1 MENQSVEEK
10 DAISMTD
17 EEFNFFKNKL
27 QQKVKDYLSLDE
39 QISAL
44 RKGLKERN
52 SKKNEVSNEI
62 LEIMKKLSI
71 DNLNVKDGKLVSKTS
86 TRSKVLS
93 KSTLVDGLADIFK
106 NDDEKLQTAM
116 KTILEK
122 RQKVEVTSLKHV
134 KNKKNNLSIL
144 D

>member
-1 MENQSVEEK
+1 MENHNIDEK
-10 DAISMTD
+10 DAISMSD
-17 EEFNFFKNKL
+17 DEFNFYKNKL
-27 QQKVKDYLSLDE
+27 QQKVKEYLTLDE
-39 QISAL
+39 QILAL

-52 SKKNEVSNEI
+52 SKKTDISNDI

-86 TRSKVLS
+86 TRNKVLS
-93 KSTLVDGLADIFK
+93 KATLVDGLADIFK

-122 RQKVEVTSLKHV
+122 RQKVEVTSLRHV

>member
-1 MENQSVEEK
+1 MTDTAEEK
-10 DAISMTD
+10 DAISMND
-17 EEFNFFKNKL
+17 EEFQFFKNKL
-27 QQKVKDYLSLDE
+27 QQSVKE

-52 SKKNEVSNEI
+52 TKKSEISNEI
-62 LEIMKKLSI
+62 LDIMKKLGI
-71 DNLNVKDGKLVSKTS
+71 DNLNVKDGRLVSKTS
-86 TRSKVLS
+86 VVNKTIS
-93 KSTLVDGLADIFK
+93 KSTLVDGLSDIFK
-106 NDDEKLQTAM
+106 NDDQKLQDAM

-122 RQKVEVTSLKHV
+122 RQKVEKTSLKHV

>member
-1 MENQSVEEK
+1 
-10 DAISMTD
+10 
-17 EEFNFFKNKL
+17 
-27 QQKVKDYLSLDE
+27 
-39 QISAL
+39 
-44 RKGLKERN
+44 
-52 SKKNEVSNEI
+52 
-62 LEIMKKLSI
+62 MKKLSI

>member
-1 MENQSVEEK
+1 MSVSNTENK
-10 DAISMTD
+10 DAISMNDD
-17 EEFNFFKNKL
+17 ELNFFKNKL
-27 QQKVKDYLSLDE
+27 QQKVKEYLSLDE
-39 QISAL
+39 QIVAL

-52 SKKNEVSNEI
+52 SKKTDISDEI
-62 LEIMKKLSI
+62 IDIMKKLNI

-86 TRSKVLS
+86 TVNKTLS
-93 KSTLVDGLADIFK
+93 KSTLIDGLAEIFK
-106 NDDEKLQTAM
+106 NDDTKLQDAM

-134 KNKKNNLSIL
+134 KAKKNNLSIL

>member
-1 MENQSVEEK
+1 MSEQEK
-10 DAISMTD
+10 DAVSMTD
-17 EEFNFFKNKL
+17 DEFQFFKNKL
-27 QQKVKDYLSLDE
+27 QQAVKEYLSLDE
-39 QISAL
+39 QIAAL

-52 SKKNEVSNEI
+52 AKKSETSNEI
-62 LEIMKKLSI
+62 LDIMKKLGI

-86 TRSKVLS
+86 TRNKVISKA
-93 KSTLVDGLADIFK
+93 TLVDGLGELFK
-106 NDDEKLQTAM
+106 DDDVQLQNAM

-134 KNKKNNLSIL
+134 KNKQKNLNIL

>member
-10 DAISMTD
+10 DAVSMTD

-44 RKGLKERN
+44 KKGLKERN
-52 SKKNEVSNEI
+52 SKKSEVSNDI

-86 TRSKVLS
+86 TRNKVLS

-134 KNKKNNLSIL
+134 KNKKNNLSII

>member
-1 MENQSVEEK
+1 MENHNIDEK
-10 DAISMTD
+10 DAISMSD
-17 EEFNFFKNKL
+17 DEFNFYKNKL
-27 QQKVKDYLSLDE
+27 QQKVKEYLTLDE
-39 QISAL
+39 QILAL

-52 SKKNEVSNEI
+52 SKKTDISNDI

-86 TRSKVLS
+86 TRNKVLS
-93 KSTLVDGLADIFK
+93 KATLVDGLADIFQ

-122 RQKVEVTSLKHV
+122 RQKVEVTSLRHV